1 MSISSSSRQL
11 PSLLRQPRFGASAVS
26 LSSGGLILLLGGAA
40 QDGTALEHI
49 EMFQGGGGVLGMSEV
64 EPSAPKPPS
73 SVASG
78 SARGGGAGSLVLR
91 DWADVGGADLMAGRG
106 RVLACCAAIH
116 A

>member
-49 EMFQGGGGVLGMSEV
+49 EMFQWGGGVLGMIEV
-64 EPSAPKPPS
+64 EPSAPKPTS
-73 SVASG
+73 SSAS
-78 SARGGGAGSLVLR
+78 GGAGSLVLR

>member
-40 QDGTALEHI
+40 QNGTALEHI
-49 EMFQGGGGVLGMSEV
+49 EMFQWGGGVLGMSEV
-64 EPSAPKPPS
+64 EPSSAPKPTS
-73 SVASG
+73 SSASG
-78 SARGGGAGSLVLR
+78 SASGGAGSIVLR